1 MLPDSVKSGNTIFFS
16 HLSYSQIT
24 GQTSSIQELNKLL
37 SSFDFRQVLI
47 NLARMGLALSR
58 SKDFEQRCQVEQYLK
73 DAFYPSIDEIRTQH
87 NLNLGV
93 IFNRFPVLRLLL
105 ESCRISQPDS
115 SRNVS
120 EPDERHDLGKCVL
133 MINDFLLLE
142 EKEKVLFS
150 LSLDLS
156 ELADERTTPEELKF
170 KEENGLLIP
179 QNLLSEFL
187 INQNACIRSAEVGKQ
202 WDVEDGDLLYAVRRA
217 EGKTDVYDEVE
228 ERNHLLV
235 EQIPYFE
242 YSDKYHNIP
251 EKMVR
256 SKELLSLAQNSKLA
270 RDSKIDIQ
278 VEFSE
283 ATGLTLKEYQ
293 CLVFHTLVNYLKLT
307 LEDVLQA
314 DKLFISSRPPHLED
328 LYDKLLQH
336 NCISIDELPNEV
348 YHSLMSTPM
357 NGFHVFRDKPLVKIA
372 ENQMICIDL
381 NFLADKLESGIFW
394 IIFNQLKRSDRRKL
408 FSVWGQAF
416 EKYVGSILKRFVSN
430 TDGET
435 EDSMEGSQRLIPSPK
450 YKDKQGGECTDF
462 IIHTD
467 ETLVLMECKAGK
479 LTADA
484 KYNGKFH
491 DLERELKAKFVD
503 PEGLRQLRDAI
514 VNLADKNEGNRRH
527 IEDVD
532 ISQIR
537 KIYPVLIVLDETFS
551 TQWMNWYLDRQFQ
564 GIFKQGSIPSD
575 LEVAPLSVL
584 TSADLEYLE
593 PYLTDTPF
601 HKHLDDWIEF
611 YQRNGK
617 CPTFSA
623 YVHTLRKRDLHRN
636 QYMEQQYN
644 QIKSDISQFFSQFED
659 Q

>member
-1 MLPDSVKSGNTIFFS
+1 MLPDRLKLGDTDLFQF
-16 HLSYSQIT
+16 LPYSQIT
-24 GQTSSIQELNKLL
+24 DQIPSIQELNKLL
-37 SSFDFRQVLI
+37 SSLNFRGVLI
-47 NLARMGLALSR
+47 TLARMGLAFSR
-58 SKDFEQRCQVEQYLK
+58 SRNVEQRCKTENALRNEFCPPCYK
-73 DAFYPSIDEIRTQH
+73 TQIQLQGLDS
-87 NLNLGV
+87 NF
-93 IFNRFPVLRLLL
+93 IFNRFAGIRLLS
-105 ESCRISQPDS
+105 ESCRISQQDS
-115 SRNVS
+115 SPDVS
-120 EPDERHDLGKCVL
+120 DDWMHDLGECVL
-133 MINDFLLLE
+133 MMNDFLVPEVE
-142 EKEKVLFS
+142 EEPLFS

-156 ELADERTTPEELKF
+156 ELADEQTTPEELRF
-170 KEENGLLIP
+170 KEKNGIFIP
-179 QNLLSEFL
+179 QDPLSEFL
-187 INQNACIRSAEVGKQ
+187 TNQNACIRSAEVGKQ

-242 YSDKYHNIP
+242 YGDKYHNIP

-256 SKELLSLAQNSKLA
+256 SKELLSLAQNSKRV

-278 VEFSE
+278 AEFSK
-283 ATGLTLKEYQ
+283 ATGLTLREYQ
-293 CLVFHTLVNYLKLT
+293 CLIFYTLVHYLDLT
-307 LEDVLQA
+307 LEDVLEG
-314 DKLFISSRPPHLED
+314 DKLFIPSRPLHLED
-328 LYDKLLQH
+328 LYDKLLKH
-336 NCISIDELPNEV
+336 NGISIDELPNEV
-348 YHSLMSTPM
+348 YNSLVSTPI
-357 NGFHVFRDKPLVKIA
+357 NEFRIFRDKPLVKMG
-372 ENQMICIDL
+372 ENAMICIDF

-394 IIFNQLKRSDRRKL
+394 IIFNQLKESDRGKL
-408 FSVWGQAF
+408 FPIWGDAF
-416 EKYVGSILKRFVSN
+416 AKYVGSILKRSVSN
-430 TDGET
+430 ADSET
-435 EDSMEGSQRLIPSPK
+435 ENVTDVSQRLIPSPQ
-450 YKDKQGGECTDF
+450 YSGKQEGECTDF

-467 ETLVLMECKAGK
+467 ETLILMECKAGK

-503 PEGLRQLRDAI
+503 PDGLRQLRDAI
-514 VNLADKNEGNRRH
+514 LKLADKNEGNRSH

-584 TSADLEYLE
+584 TSTDLEYLE

-611 YQRNGK
+611 YQQHGEFPAFR
-617 CPTFSA
+617 S
-623 YVHTLRKRDLHRN
+623 YVYTLRNNDSREN
-636 QYMEQQYN
+636 QFIVQQFD
-644 QIKSDISQFFSQFED
+644 QIGSDMLQFFSQRGV